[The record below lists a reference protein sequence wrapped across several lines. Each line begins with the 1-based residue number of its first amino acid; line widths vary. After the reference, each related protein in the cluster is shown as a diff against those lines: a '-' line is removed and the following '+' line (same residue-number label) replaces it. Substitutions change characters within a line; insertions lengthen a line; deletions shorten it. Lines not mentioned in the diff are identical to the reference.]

1 VLGLDICADTMIGDD
16 MIRGISG
23 GQKKRVTTGMHTH
36 RDRIRTIAQFVVDK
50 ETSHLNCAMLIWFF
64 TFVDVRGNVNRPRK
78 GLVHG

>member
-1 VLGLDICADTMIGDD
+1 MIGDD

-36 RDRIRTIAQFVVDK
+36 LYRISTTAQFIVDK
-50 ETSHLNCAMLIWFF
+50 EISHLNCVMLIWFF
-64 TFVDVRGNVNRPRK
+64 TFANARGNVNRTRK